1 MQMKRISTYVFV
13 ICSLLFTACEKEVD
27 YLYEV
32 NPVAVQSPGS
42 IKSNAKST
50 VEFLT
55 IAWADLFGT
64 QIPQQELSKLN
75 TVYVA
80 FGDKKMIE
88 DRILLNFLSKS
99 GVQIPAQTN
108 VAGDT
113 TLYINNT
120 YKKLF
125 NRDANAFEKYYLK
138 EQIRLNASMTSQVI
152 WYALMTS
159 NEYRY
164 Y

>member
-1 MQMKRISTYVFV
+1 MNKLKYIYFIFFFLMM
-13 ICSLLFTACEKEVD
+13 CSCEKEVD

-32 NPVAVQSPGS
+32 DKVNVQAPGS
-42 IKSNAKST
+42 IKSNAKNT
-50 VEFLT
+50 IEFLT

-64 QIPQQELSKLN
+64 QIPLQELIRLN
-75 TVYVA
+75 TVYLA
-80 FGDKKMIE
+80 FGDKKMVE
-88 DRILLNFLSKS
+88 DRILLNFLSKP

-108 VAGDT
+108 MSGDT
-113 TLYINNT
+113 LLYINNT

-138 EQIRLNASMTSQVI
+138 EQIRINTAMTSKVI

-159 NEYRY
+159 DEYRY

>member
-1 MQMKRISTYVFV
+1 MKNSILLVFV
-13 ICSLLFTACEKEVD
+13 FCFLFITSCEKEVD

-75 TVYVA
+75 TIYVA

-99 GVQIPAQTN
+99 GVQIPTQTN

-113 TLYINNT
+113 LLYINNT

-138 EQIRLNASMTSQVI
+138 EQIRLNASMTSEVI

-159 NEYRY
+159 DEYRY

>member
-138 EQIRLNASMTSQVI
+138 EQIRLNASMTSKVI

>member
-1 MQMKRISTYVFV
+1 MKSKKLLMYLVS
-13 ICSLLFTACEKEVD
+13 SLLFVACEKEVD

-42 IKSNAKST
+42 IKTNAKST

-64 QIPQQELSKLN
+64 QIPQQELSRLN

-88 DRILLNFLSKS
+88 DRILLNFLSKP
-99 GVQIPAQTN
+99 GVQIPTQTN
-108 VAGDT
+108 VSGDT
-113 TLYINNT
+113 VLYINNT

-125 NRDANAFEKYYLK
+125 NREANAFEKYYLK
-138 EQIRLNASMTSQVI
+138 EQIRLNASMTSKVI

-159 NEYRY
+159 DEYRY

>member
-1 MQMKRISTYVFV
+1 MKIIKIFVFV
-13 ICSLLFTACEKEVD
+13 LSSLLLMACEKEVD

-42 IKSNAKST
+42 IKTNAKST

-138 EQIRLNASMTSQVI
+138 EQIRLNASMSSKVI

>member
-1 MQMKRISTYVFV
+1 MKSIKLSVLV
-13 ICSLLFTACEKEVD
+13 LSSLLFTACEKEVD

-32 NPVAVQSPGS
+32 NPVSVQTPGS
-42 IKSNAKST
+42 VKTNAKST

-108 VAGDT
+108 VSGDT
-113 TLYINNT
+113 VLYINNT

-138 EQIRLNASMTSQVI
+138 EQIRLNASMTSKVI
-152 WYALMTS
+152 WYALMIS
-159 NEYRY
+159 DEYRY

>member
-1 MQMKRISTYVFV
+1 MRNTKIMTLVF
-13 ICSLLFTACEKEVD
+13 CCLFFASCEKNVE

-113 TLYINNT
+113 VLYINNT

-125 NRDANAFEKYYLK
+125 NRDANAFEQYYLK
-138 EQIRLNASMTSQVI
+138 EQIRLNASMTSKVI

>member
-1 MQMKRISTYVFV
+1 MKRTKLFVFIV
-13 ICSLLFTACEKEVD
+13 SCILFSACEKEVD

-42 IKSNAKST
+42 IKTNAKST

-64 QIPQQELSKLN
+64 QIPLQELSKLN
-75 TVYVA
+75 TVYVS

-88 DRILLNFLSKS
+88 DRILLNFLTKS

-113 TLYINNT
+113 VLYINNT

-138 EQIRLNASMTSQVI
+138 EQIRLNASMTSKVI

-159 NEYRY
+159 DEYRY

>member
-1 MQMKRISTYVFV
+1 MNRLKLFALALVAF
-13 ICSLLFTACEKEVD
+13 LFTACEKEVD

-32 NPVAVQSPGS
+32 NPVTVQAPGS
-42 IKSNAKST
+42 

-64 QIPQQELSKLN
+64 QIPQQELAKLN

-88 DRILLNFLSKS
+88 DRILLNFLSKP
-99 GVQIPAQTN
+99 GVQIPTQTN
-108 VAGDT
+108 VSGDT
-113 TLYINNT
+113 LLYINNT
-120 YKKLF
+120 YKKLY

-138 EQIRLNASMTSQVI
+138 EQIRLNASMTSKVI

-159 NEYRY
+159 DEYRY

>member
-1 MQMKRISTYVFV
+1 MKNSNLLIFVF
-13 ICSLLFTACEKEVD
+13 CGLLFAGCEKEVD

-32 NPVAVQSPGS
+32 NPVVVQTPGS
-42 IKSNAKST
+42 IKTNAKST

-138 EQIRLNASMTSQVI
+138 EQIRLNTSMTSKVI

-159 NEYRY
+159 DEYRY

>member
-1 MQMKRISTYVFV
+1 MKNSNLLVFV
-13 ICSLLFTACEKEVD
+13 FCSLLFTACEKEVD

-32 NPVAVQSPGS
+32 NPVVVQSPGS

-113 TLYINNT
+113 VLYINNT

-125 NRDANAFEKYYLK
+125 NRDANAFEQYYLK
-138 EQIRLNASMTSQVI
+138 EQIRLNASMTSKVI

-159 NEYRY
+159 DEYRY

>member
-1 MQMKRISTYVFV
+1 MQMKRINTYVFI
-13 ICSLLFTACEKEVD
+13 ICSLIFTSCEKEVD

-108 VAGDT
+108 VSGDT
-113 TLYINNT
+113 TLYINNA

-138 EQIRLNASMTSQVI
+138 EQIRLNASMTSKVI

>member
-1 MQMKRISTYVFV
+1 MKSIKLSVLV
-13 ICSLLFTACEKEVD
+13 LSSLLFTACEKEVD

-32 NPVAVQSPGS
+32 NPVSVQTPGS
-42 IKSNAKST
+42 VKTNAKST

-108 VAGDT
+108 VSGDT
-113 TLYINNT
+113 VLYINNT

-138 EQIRLNASMTSQVI
+138 EQIRLNASMTSKVI

-159 NEYRY
+159 DEYRY

>member
-1 MQMKRISTYVFV
+1 MKRINTYIFV
-13 ICSLLFTACEKEVD
+13 ICSLLFTSCEKEVD

-32 NPVAVQSPGS
+32 NPVTVQSPGS

-138 EQIRLNASMTSQVI
+138 EQIRLNASMTSKVI

>member
-1 MQMKRISTYVFV
+1 MKRINTYVFV
-13 ICSLLFTACEKEVD
+13 ICSLLFTSCEKEVD

-32 NPVAVQSPGS
+32 NPVTVQSPGS

-108 VAGDT
+108 VSGDT

-138 EQIRLNASMTSQVI
+138 EQIRLNASMTSKVI

>member
-1 MQMKRISTYVFV
+1 MNRLKIVA
-13 ICSLLFTACEKEVD
+13 ILLMNLAFTACEKEVD

-32 NPVAVQSPGS
+32 NPVTVQSPGS
-42 IKSNAKST
+42 IKTNAKST

-64 QIPQQELSKLN
+64 QIPQQELSRLN

-108 VAGDT
+108 VSGDT

-125 NRDANAFEKYYLK
+125 NRDANAFEKYYMK
-138 EQIRLNASMTSQVI
+138 EQIRLNAAMTSKVI

-159 NEYRY
+159 DEYRY

>member
-1 MQMKRISTYVFV
+1 MKRINTYVFV

-113 TLYINNT
+113 VLYINNT

-125 NRDANAFEKYYLK
+125 NRDANAFEQYYLK
-138 EQIRLNASMTSQVI
+138 EQIRLNASMTSKVI

>member
-1 MQMKRISTYVFV
+1 
-13 ICSLLFTACEKEVD
+13 
-27 YLYEV
+27 LYEV

-75 TVYVA
+75 TVYVS

-99 GVQIPAQTN
+99 GLQIPAQTN

-138 EQIRLNASMTSQVI
+138 EQIRLNASMSSKVI